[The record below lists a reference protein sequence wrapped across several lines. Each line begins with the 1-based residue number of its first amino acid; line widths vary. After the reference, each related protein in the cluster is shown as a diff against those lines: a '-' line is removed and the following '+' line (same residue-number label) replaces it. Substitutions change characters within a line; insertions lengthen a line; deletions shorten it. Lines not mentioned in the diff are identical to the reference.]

1 METLHNKTLQAF
13 LEKVSSLANKQC
25 GRKFAI
31 KMRTLR
37 VERERLLKNNWRKL
51 PPEALISA
59 EKQEIF
65 RVIDFDTIVLNASK
79 YLKEKNYVAFLY
91 DVSEISI
98 SFSEMEKAQRL
109 LHMIVTKLKKYANNL
124 LLAKAHQRLGD
135 ISFYRNNWVT
145 TLRQYKKS
153 LDLFTKSKSKQGIA
167 HVKSSMGSALVE
179 QGEIMK
185 GEKELREAKE
195 IAKRAK
201 LKSLLIKINV
211 NLGNVYSMRGIWDEA
226 MVCYKDSLSLIGRN
240 RDDAERARLYR
251 NIAIIYKAKGEYD
264 VALKHFQNSINFSVK
279 ANDQYHKGLSYLEE
293 ADLYCKQGDLAAGTA
308 LATTA
313 FRIFSGLGD
322 RLSVAEVYKVFG
334 IINRQNKRYD
344 TALSY
349 LENSKRIN
357 EDYDNPLNLGETMIE
372 IAKLYGMKGGETDKA
387 RESAKAAISCFKR
400 INADVKVSA
409 AKEMLA
415 AYTA

>member
-1 METLHNKTLQAF
+1 METLHNKSLQAF
-13 LEKVSSLANKQC
+13 LEKISLLANKYC
-25 GRKFAI
+25 GRVFAN

-37 VERERLLKNNWRKL
+37 TERERLLNNNWRKL
-51 PPEALISA
+51 PPEALIAA

-65 RVIDFDTIVLNASK
+65 RVIDFDTIVLNASE
-79 YLKEKNYVAFLY
+79 YLKEKDYVVFLY

-109 LHMIVTKLKKYANNL
+109 LHMIVTKLKKHANNL

-153 LDLFTKSKSKQGIA
+153 LDLFTKLKNNEGMA
-167 HVKSSMGSALVE
+167 HINSSLGSALVE
-179 QGEIMK
+179 QGEVAK
-185 GEKELREAKE
+185 GEKLLVEAKT

-201 LKSLLIKINV
+201 LDRLLAKINV
-211 NLGNVYSMRGIWDEA
+211 NLGNVFNMRGLWNDALI
-226 MVCYKDSLSLIGRN
+226 CYKESLSLIGRK
-240 RDDAERARLYR
+240 RDDAERAKLYI
-251 NIAIIYKAKGEYD
+251 NMAIVYKARGEFD
-264 VALKHFQNSINFSVK
+264 KALEYFQRSIKFSSK
-279 ANDQYHKGLSYLEE
+279 ANDLYYKGLSYLEE
-293 ADLYCKQGDLAAGTA
+293 ADLYCRKGDLAAGTA

-334 IINRQNKRYD
+334 IINRQNRRYD

-349 LENSKRIN
+349 FENSKRIN

-372 IAKLYGMKGGETDKA
+372 IAKLYGMKGGETAKA
-387 RESAKAAISCFKR
+387 RESAKSAISCFKR
-400 INADVKVSA
+400 INADVKVTEA
-409 AKEMLA
+409 QEMLA
-415 AYTA
+415 AYIA

>member
-13 LEKVSSLANKQC
+13 LEKVSSLANKNC
-25 GRKFAI
+25 GRTFAN
-31 KMRTLR
+31 KMRSLR
-37 VERERLLKNNWRKL
+37 TERERLLTNNWRKL

-65 RVIDFDTIVLNASK
+65 RVIDFDTIVLNASE
-79 YLKEKNYVAFLY
+79 YLKEKDYVVFLY
-91 DVSEISI
+91 DVAEIAI
-98 SFSEMEKAQRL
+98 SFSEMERAQRL
-109 LHMIVTKLKKYANNL
+109 LHMVVTKLKSRATNL

-153 LDLFTKSKSKQGIA
+153 LDLFTKSKNKQGIA
-167 HVKSSMGSALVE
+167 HVKSSLGSALVE
-179 QGEIMK
+179 QGDIMK
-185 GEKELREAKE
+185 GEKELKEAKE
-195 IAKRAK
+195 IVKRAN
-201 LKSLLIKINV
+201 LKPLLIKINL
-211 NLGNVYSMRGIWDEA
+211 NLGNVYSMRGIWDKA
-226 MVCYKDSLSLIGRN
+226 MECYKDTLSLIGRN
-240 RDDAERARLYR
+240 RDDAVRAMLYI
-251 NIAIIYKAKGEYD
+251 NMAIIFKAKGEYD
-264 VALKHFQNSINFSVK
+264 IALEHFQKSIKFSIL
-279 ANDQYHKGLSYLEE
+279 ANDLYKKGLSYLGE
-293 ADLYCKQGDLAAGTA
+293 ADLYCRKGDLAAGTA

-372 IAKLYGMKGGETDKA
+372 IAKLYEMKGGENDKA
-387 RESAKAAISCFKR
+387 RESAKSAISYFKR
-400 INADVKVSA
+400 IHADVKVTEA
-409 AKEMLA
+409 QEMLA

>member
-13 LEKVSSLANKQC
+13 LEKVSSLANKSC
-25 GRKFAI
+25 GKTFAN
-31 KMRTLR
+31 KMRVLR
-37 VERERLLKNNWRKL
+37 TERERLLKNNWRKL

-65 RVIDFDTIVLNASK
+65 RVIDFDTIVLNASNF
-79 YLKEKNYVAFLY
+79 LKEKEYVAFLY
-91 DVSEISI
+91 DISEIAI

-109 LHMIVTKLKKYANNL
+109 LHMIVTKLKNFANNL

-135 ISFYRNNWVT
+135 ISFYRTNWVT

-153 LDLFTKSKSKQGIA
+153 LDLHTKSKNRQGMA
-167 HVKSSMGSALVE
+167 HVKSSMGAALVE
-179 QGEIMK
+179 QGEVVK
-185 GEKELREAKE
+185 GEKHLVEAKT

-201 LKSLLIKINV
+201 LNRLLIKINA
-211 NLGNVYSMRGIWDEA
+211 NLGNVLSMRGIWNDA
-226 MVCYKDSLSLIGRN
+226 LVCYKESLSLIGRN
-240 RDDAERARLYR
+240 RNDAERAKLYM
-251 NIAIIYKAKGEYD
+251 NIAIIYKARGEFD
-264 VALKHFQNSINFSVK
+264 KALEHFQRSIKFSTK
-279 ANDQYHKGLSYLEE
+279 ANDLYFKGLSYLEE

-357 EDYDNPLNLGETMIE
+357 EEYDNPLNLGETMIE

-415 AYTA
+415 VYTA

>member
-13 LEKVSSLANKQC
+13 LEKVSSLANKRC
-25 GRKFAI
+25 GRTFAN

-37 VERERLLKNNWRKL
+37 TERERLLKNNWRKL
-51 PPEALISA
+51 PPEALISS
-59 EKQEIF
+59 EEQEIF
-65 RVIDFDTIVLNASK
+65 RVIDFDTIVLNASE
-79 YLKEKNYVAFLY
+79 YLKEKDYVVFLY

-98 SFSEMEKAQRL
+98 SVSETEKAQRL
-109 LHMIVTKLKKYANNL
+109 LHMIVTKLKKHTSNL

-135 ISFYRNNWVT
+135 ISFYRTNWVT

-153 LDLFTKSKSKQGIA
+153 LDLFTKLKNKEGMA

-179 QGEIMK
+179 QGEVAK
-185 GEKELREAKE
+185 GEQLLIEAKT

-201 LKSLLIKINV
+201 LDKLLVKINAK
-211 NLGNVYSMRGIWDEA
+211 LGNVFSMRGIWNDA
-226 MVCYKDSLSLIGRN
+226 LVCYKESLSLIGRN
-240 RDDAERARLYR
+240 RDDAVRAKLYM
-251 NIAIIYKAKGEYD
+251 NIAIIYKARGKFDIALEY
-264 VALKHFQNSINFSVK
+264 FQRSIKFSTK
-279 ANDQYHKGLSYLEE
+279 ANDLYFKGLSYLEE

-372 IAKLYGMKGGETDKA
+372 IAKLYGMKGGETKKA
-387 RESAKAAISCFKR
+387 RESAEAAISCFKR
-400 INADVKVSA
+400 INADVKVSEV
-409 AKEMLA
+409 KEMLA
-415 AYTA
+415 AYIA

>member
-25 GRKFAI
+25 GRKFAN

-79 YLKEKNYVAFLY
+79 YLKEKDYVAFLY

>member
-13 LEKVSSLANKQC
+13 LEKVSSLANKSC
-25 GRKFAI
+25 GRAFAN

-65 RVIDFDTIVLNASK
+65 RMIDFDTIVLNASK

-109 LHMIVTKLKKYANNL
+109 LHMIVTKLKKHANNL

-167 HVKSSMGSALVE
+167 HVKSSIGSALVE

-211 NLGNVYSMRGIWDEA
+211 NLGNVYSMRGLWDEA

>member
-1 METLHNKTLQAF
+1 METLHNKSLQAF
-13 LEKVSSLANKQC
+13 LENISLLANKYC
-25 GRKFAI
+25 GRVFAN

-37 VERERLLKNNWRKL
+37 TERERLLNNNWRKL
-51 PPEALISA
+51 PPDALLSA

-65 RVIDFDTIVLNASK
+65 RVIDFDTIVLNASG
-79 YLKEKNYVAFLY
+79 YLKEKDYVVFLY
-91 DVSEISI
+91 DVSETAI
-98 SFSEMEKAQRL
+98 SFSEMERAQRL
-109 LHMIVTKLKKYANNL
+109 LHMIVTKLKSRATNR

-153 LDLFTKSKSKQGIA
+153 LDLFTKLKNNEGMA
-167 HVKSSMGSALVE
+167 HINSSMGSALVE
-179 QGEIMK
+179 QGEVAK
-185 GEKELREAKE
+185 GEKLLVKAKA

-201 LKSLLIKINV
+201 LVRLLAKIDV
-211 NLGNVYSMRGIWDEA
+211 NLGNVFNMRGMWNEA
-226 MVCYKDSLSLIGRN
+226 LVCYKESLSLIGRN
-240 RDDAERARLYR
+240 RDDAERAKLYI
-251 NIAIIYKAKGEYD
+251 NMAIVYKARGEYD
-264 VALKHFQNSINFSVK
+264 KALEYFQRSIKFSTK
-279 ANDQYHKGLSYLEE
+279 ANDLYYKGLSYLGE
-293 ADLYCKQGDLAAGTA
+293 ADLYCRKGDLAAGTA

-349 LENSKRIN
+349 FENSKRIN
-357 EDYDNPLNLGETMIE
+357 EEYDNPLNLGETMTE
-372 IAKLYGMKGGETDKA
+372 MAKLYGMKGGETDKA
-387 RESAKAAISCFKR
+387 RESANSAISCFKR
-400 INADVKVSA
+400 IHADVKVTE

>member
-1 METLHNKTLQAF
+1 
-13 LEKVSSLANKQC
+13 
-25 GRKFAI
+25 
-31 KMRTLR
+31 
-37 VERERLLKNNWRKL
+37 
-51 PPEALISA
+51 
-59 EKQEIF
+59 
-65 RVIDFDTIVLNASK
+65 
-79 YLKEKNYVAFLY
+79 
-91 DVSEISI
+91 
-98 SFSEMEKAQRL
+98 
-109 LHMIVTKLKKYANNL
+109 
-124 LLAKAHQRLGD
+124 
-135 ISFYRNNWVT
+135 
-145 TLRQYKKS
+145 
-153 LDLFTKSKSKQGIA
+153 
-167 HVKSSMGSALVE
+167 
-179 QGEIMK
+179 
-185 GEKELREAKE
+185 
-195 IAKRAK
+195 
-201 LKSLLIKINV
+201 
-211 NLGNVYSMRGIWDEA
+211 MRGIWDEA
-226 MVCYKDSLSLIGRN
+226 MVCYKETISLIGRN
-240 RDDAERARLYR
+240 RDDAIRAMLYR

-415 AYTA
+415 AFTA

>member
-1 METLHNKTLQAF
+1 METLHNKALQAF
-13 LEKVSSLANKQC
+13 LEKVSSLANKRC
-25 GRKFAI
+25 GRSFAN

-65 RVIDFDTIVLNASK
+65 RVIDFDTIVLNSSK
-79 YLKEKNYVAFLY
+79 YLKEKDYVAFLY
-91 DVSEISI
+91 DVSETSI

-109 LHMIVTKLKKYANNL
+109 LHMIVTKLKKHANNL

-201 LKSLLIKINV
+201 LRSLLIKINL
-211 NLGNVYSMRGIWDEA
+211 NLGNIYSIRGIWDEA
-226 MVCYKDSLSLIGRN
+226 MECYKDSLSLIGRN
-240 RDDAERARLYR
+240 RDDAERARLYI
-251 NIAIIYKAKGEYD
+251 NMAIIYKARGEYD
-264 VALKHFQNSINFSVK
+264 KALEHFQRSIKFSTK
-279 ANDQYHKGLSYLEE
+279 ANDLYYRGLSYLEE